1 MSRQQPRIDQS
12 KVFYVTQKYGGRLK
26 THEDKHSFGISFPTF
41 HHILV
46 LFTSPIKIHGEKRSG
61 TIGKIGLSLRG
72 LILRSPCNIW
82 VVIYSGCSRC
92 EKEKVELKSN
102 NYLDL
107 DHSSPGVETLK

>member
-1 MSRQQPRIDQS
+1 MQ
-12 KVFYVTQKYGGRLK
+12 
-26 THEDKHSFGISFPTF
+26 THKDKHSFGISLPTF
-41 HHILV
+41 YHILV
-46 LFTSPIKIHGEKRSG
+46 LFTSPIKIHGEKSSR
-61 TIGKIGLSLRG
+61 TIGKIGFSLRG

-82 VVIYSGCSRC
+82 VVIYIGSSRC

>member
-1 MSRQQPRIDQS
+1 MQ
-12 KVFYVTQKYGGRLK
+12 
-26 THEDKHSFGISFPTF
+26 THKDKHSFGISLPTF
-41 HHILV
+41 YHILV

-82 VVIYSGCSRC
+82 VVIYSGC